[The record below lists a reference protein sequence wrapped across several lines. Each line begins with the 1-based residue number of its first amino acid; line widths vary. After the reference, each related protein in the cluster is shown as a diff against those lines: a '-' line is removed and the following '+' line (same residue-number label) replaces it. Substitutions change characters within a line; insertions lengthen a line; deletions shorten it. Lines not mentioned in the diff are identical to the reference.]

1 MKPVMRL
8 AAAILLAV
16 AVAMAVAAPA
26 SANIVRDGSFELNDG
41 TWQLTEGWFLGDAGR
56 GAHSGVNSLSTGC
69 FGPEFSCF
77 AAQVLPTTAGQLYDL
92 SFWLYADGV
101 IGPDG
106 FPIFQFDNG
115 IQVMFGDAVAT
126 TILNFPTT
134 NTSTDITTGGPSTQ
148 IIVRNLM
155 ATSASTILQ
164 LSGYHDPSGIFFD
177 DISVELAVSQVP
189 EPGAWSLIGMA
200 LGCLGLSRWRRAR
213 RA

>member
-1 MKPVMRL
+1 MNSIMRV
-8 AAAILLAV
+8 AAAILLLVALAV
-16 AVAMAVAAPA
+16 PA

-41 TWQLTEGWFLGDAGR
+41 AWELTDGWFLGNAGR
-56 GAHSGVNSLSTGC
+56 GAHSGVSSLSTGC
-69 FGPEFSCF
+69 FGPGFSCF
-77 AAQVLPTTAGQLYDL
+77 ATQVLPTTIGQRYDL

-115 IQVMFGDAVAT
+115 IQVMFGDALAT
-126 TILNFPTT
+126 AIYNFPTT

-148 IIVRNLM
+148 IIVRNLL

-177 DISVELAVSQVP
+177 DVAVELAVSQIP
-189 EPGAWSLIGMA
+189 EPGTLSLIGMA
-200 LGCLGLSRWRRAR
+200 AGCLGLSRWRRAR
-213 RA
+213 PS

>member
-1 MKPVMRL
+1 MKSVMRV

-16 AVAMAVAAPA
+16 AVAVPA

-41 TWQLTEGWFLGDAGR
+41 TWELTDGWFLGDAGR

-69 FGPEFSCF
+69 FGPGFSCF
-77 AAQVLPTTAGQLYDL
+77 ATQVLPTTIGQRYDL

-101 IGPDG
+101 IGPNG
-106 FPIFQFDNG
+106 FPIFQFDNA
-115 IQVMFGDAVAT
+115 IQVMFGDALAT
-126 TILNFPTT
+126 AIYNFPTT

-148 IIVRNLM
+148 IIVRNLL

-177 DISVELAVSQVP
+177 DVAVELAVSQIP
-189 EPGAWSLIGMA
+189 EPGTLSLIGMA
-200 LGCLGLSRWRRAR
+200 AGCLGLSRWRRAR
-213 RA
+213 PS

>member
-1 MKPVMRL
+1 MESVMRA
-8 AAAILLAV
+8 AAAILLALAV
-16 AVAMAVAAPA
+16 AVPA

-41 TWQLTEGWFLGDAGR
+41 TWELSEGWFLGDAGR

-77 AAQVLPTTAGQLYDL
+77 ATQVLPTTIGQRYDL
-92 SFWLYADGV
+92 TFWLYADGV
-101 IGPDG
+101 IGPGG

-115 IQVMFGDAVAT
+115 IQVMFGDALAT
-126 TILNFPTT
+126 AIYNFPTT

-177 DISVELAVSQVP
+177 DVSVELAASQIP
-189 EPGAWSLIGMA
+189 EPGTLSLIGMA
-200 LGCLGLSRWRRAR
+200 LGCLGLCRRRRAR
-213 RA
+213 ML

>member
-1 MKPVMRL
+1 MKSVMRV

-16 AVAMAVAAPA
+16 AVAVPA

-41 TWQLTEGWFLGDAGR
+41 TWELTDGWFLGDAGR

-77 AAQVLPTTAGQLYDL
+77 ATQVLPTTIGQRYDL

-101 IGPDG
+101 IGPNG
-106 FPIFQFDNG
+106 FPIFQFDNA
-115 IQVMFGDAVAT
+115 IQVMFGDALAT
-126 TILNFPTT
+126 AIYNFPTT

-148 IIVRNLM
+148 IIVRNLL
-155 ATSASTILQ
+155 ATSASTMLQ

-177 DISVELAVSQVP
+177 DVSVELAVSQIP
-189 EPGAWSLIGMA
+189 EPGTLSLLGMG
-200 LGCLGLSRWRRAR
+200 LGFLGLCGRRRAR
-213 RA
+213 